1 MLETIEPW
9 VLPTLQVV
17 AGAAVLIAL
26 IAVGYWLAARGLGM
40 LVVRK
45 RLSEAMAFSLRRLL
59 RWTAIVV
66 GAVVLLEWFGILIN
80 AWALLST
87 VLALVAIGFVA
98 VWSILSNVLCSLLLL
113 LARPF
118 RVGDT
123 VELPSQ
129 GLGGKVVDFT
139 LLFTIMQDES
149 GDLIQIPNN
158 MFFQTPV
165 RRRLGEAT
173 RGLDEQLRRDTPD
186 LR

>member
-1 MLETIEPW
+1 MFETIEPW
-9 VLPTLQVV
+9 ILPTIQFV
-17 AGAAVLIAL
+17 AGAALLVAL
-26 IAVGYWLAARGLGM
+26 VALAYWLAARGLGM

-45 RLSEAMAFSLRRLL
+45 RLSEAMAFSLQRLL

-66 GAVVLLEWFGILIN
+66 GAVVLLEWFGVLVN

-113 LARPF
+113 VARPF
-118 RVGDT
+118 RIGDT
-123 VELPSQ
+123 VELPIQS
-129 GLGGKVVDFT
+129 LGGKVVDFT
-139 LLFTIMQDES
+139 LLFTIMQDEA
-149 GDLIQIPNN
+149 GNLIQVPNN
-158 MFFQTPV
+158 MFFQTPI

-173 RGLDEQLRRDTPD
+173 RGLDEQLRSETPE